1 MKFNISSKN
10 LESHLSAVSKVVNSK
25 NSISILDNFLFE
37 LSGDELVIT
46 GSDSDNTLKT
56 RLMVN
61 DAEGSGKFAVNVK
74 RLNEL
79 LKALPEQGLK
89 FEINDDTLEIN
100 IYYMNGKFNFI
111 GIDGREFPQKALN
124 DSDSRTFAIPA
135 KEIVKGINQTI
146 FAVGS
151 EDLRAV
157 MMGILWDIKPDHIV
171 FVASDT
177 HKLVR
182 YKNFRAQTDL
192 EASFILP
199 TKPASILA
207 NIFAKEEGNVA
218 ITIDSKCATF
228 TTEEFTLNCRF
239 VAGRYPRY
247 NSVIPEDN
255 PNQLSIDRET
265 LLAAI
270 RRVSVFASQGGLIKF
285 EFRANEIFLKA
296 EDFDYSTLAEET
308 IPCDYNGDN
317 IIMGFNKTRIIE
329 VLDNINH
336 DTVILKLS
344 DASRAGIFE
353 PEKQEEGEDLL
364 VPLMPMMI

>member
-1 MKFNISSKN
+1 MIFNISSKN
-10 LESHLSAVSKVVNSK
+10 LMSHLSAVSKVVNSK

-37 LSGDELVIT
+37 LKGDELVIT
-46 GSDSDNTLKT
+46 GSDSDTTLKT
-56 RLMVN
+56 RIAVN
-61 DAEGSGKFAVNVK
+61 NAEGEGKFAVNAK

-79 LKALPEQGLK
+79 LKELPEQGLK
-89 FEINDDTLEIN
+89 FEINDETLEIN

-111 GIDGREFPQKALN
+111 GINGNEFPQKALN

-135 KEIVKGINQTI
+135 KEIVKGVNQTI
-146 FAVGS
+146 FAVGTD
-151 EDLRAV
+151 DLRPM
-157 MMGILWDIKPDHIV
+157 MMGILWDIKPEQIV

-182 YKNFRAQTDL
+182 YQNYRTATGL

-207 NIFAKEEGNVA
+207 NIFAKEDGNVA

-228 TTEEFTLNCRF
+228 TTEEYTLNCRF
-239 VAGRYPRY
+239 LNGKYPKY
-247 NSVIPEDN
+247 NSVIPTEN

-285 EFRANEIFLKA
+285 EFRTNEIFLKA
-296 EDFDYSTLAEET
+296 EDVDYSTLAEET
-308 IPCDYNGDN
+308 IPCDYAGDSM
-317 IIMGFNKTRIIE
+317 IVGFNKSRIIE
-329 VLDNINH
+329 VLDNIDN
-336 DTVILKLS
+336 DTVTIKLS
-344 DASRAGIFE
+344 DSSRAGIFE
-353 PEKQEEGEDLL
+353 PEKQQDNEDLL
-364 VPLMPMMI
+364 VLLMPMMI